1 MSKND
6 NQLTVK
12 RLVRYMFPDEFRD
25 IQSIETKKVLVM
37 NVNFSEGLETETI
50 YHPAQAKT
58 YEAFQEKFLNYELS
72 VYGGNY
78 NG

>member
-6 NQLTVK
+6 SQVTVK
-12 RLVRYMFPDEFRD
+12 KLVRYMFPDEFRD
-25 IQSIETKKVLVM
+25 IESIETKKVLVM
-37 NVNFSEGLETETI
+37 NTNFSEGTKTETI
-50 YHPAQAKT
+50 YHSAKAKT

-72 VYGGNY
+72 YGGNY